1 MYDTHITHT
10 TRCVFSMLSSQ
21 KHATRRRSAY
31 NQHSYKLQ
39 AARMYSCAQIFD
51 GRKLR
56 GEEEEEEEGEE
67 GEEEREGKEKEKKV
81 SA

>member
-39 AARMYSCAQIFD
+39 AAYVFLRVDLRWQEAK
-51 GRKLR
+51 GERRRRRRRKRRRKRRRRKR
-56 GEEEEEEEGEE
+56 G
-67 GEEEREGKEKEKKV
+67 
-81 SA
+81 